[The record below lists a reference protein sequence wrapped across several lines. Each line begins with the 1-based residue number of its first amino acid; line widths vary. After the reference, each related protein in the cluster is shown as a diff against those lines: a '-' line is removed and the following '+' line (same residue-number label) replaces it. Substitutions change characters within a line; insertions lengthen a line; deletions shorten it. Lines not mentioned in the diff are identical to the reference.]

1 MSEKKSKVKDN
12 NYICIQAFM
21 VNQLELKG
29 NELLVYALIYGYSQ
43 TEENRYTGSLQYI
56 ADWLNSSKQTV
67 INTLKSLLEKGLIQK
82 YEYLKNGVK
91 YVEYYAS
98 DLNGSQNFLLG
109 YSNNLNGGSQNFLPN
124 NINNNN
130 ISNNIERKETINSKE
145 KNLSEAEEVKNLIEN
160 EFNNNQELL
169 NAFNEFYKMRDKIKK
184 DSNTAYITRRLINF
198 LKPYNDNEKLE
209 IINQSIINGWKGL
222 FPLKKNNQYNN
233 SNNKIPTIAG
243 TGYESNSYN
252 FEIPRDDEETNKYAN
267 MSEDEINF

>member
-1 MSEKKSKVKDN
+1 MCEKKSRIKDN
-12 NYICIQAFM
+12 NYIVIQAFM
-21 VNQLELKG
+21 VKQLELKG

-56 ADWLNSSKQTV
+56 AEWLNSSKQTV

-98 DLNGSQNFLLG
+98 DLNSGQNFLLG

-145 KNLSEAEEVKNLIEN
+145 KNLSEAQEIQKIIDDNFKYNNELYETYN
-160 EFNNNQELL
+160 EFN
-169 NAFNEFYKMRDKIKK
+169 KMRNKSKK
-184 DSNTAYITRRLINF
+184 ASNTPYANKQIINK
-198 LKPYNDNEKLE
+198 LNKMTNDDNEKIE
-209 IINQSIINGWKGL
+209 IINQSIINGWVGI
-222 FPLKKNNQYNN
+222 FPLKKNKYNN
-233 SNNKIPTIAG
+233 YNQQQEFDFTSKSDPNDFIPV
-243 TGYESNSYN
+243 SK
-252 FEIPRDDEETNKYAN
+252 EEQEALQR
-267 MSEDEINF
+267 ECDEIGL

>member
-91 YVEYYAS
+91 YVEYYVS

-145 KNLSEAEEVKNLIEN
+145 KNLSEAEEVKKLIDNEFGHNKELLNSINELLKLRLSSKKTKNSLFAKLLIN
-160 EFNNNQELL
+160 EFNKLANDDDE
-169 NAFNEFYKMRDKIKK
+169 KI
-184 DSNTAYITRRLINF
+184 A
-198 LKPYNDNEKLE
+198 
-209 IINQSIINGWKGL
+209 IINQSILRGWISV
-222 FPLKKNNQYNN
+222 FPLKKNNYNN
-233 SNNKIPTIAG
+233 
-243 TGYESNSYN
+243 YN
-252 FEIPRDDEETNKYAN
+252 QQQEFDFTSKSDPNDFRKVSQEEQDE
-267 MSEDEINF
+267 MQRRCDELGL

>member
-145 KNLSEAEEVKNLIEN
+145 KNLSEAEEVKKLIDN
-160 EFNNNQELL
+160 EFGHNKELL
-169 NAFNEFYKMRDKIKK
+169 NSINELLKLRLSSKKTKNSLFAIKL
-184 DSNTAYITRRLINF
+184 LINE
-198 LKPYNDNEKLE
+198 LNKLTNDDDEKIA
-209 IINQSIINGWKGL
+209 IINQSILRGWISV
-222 FPLKKNNQYNN
+222 FPLKKNNYNN
-233 SNNKIPTIAG
+233 
-243 TGYESNSYN
+243 YN
-252 FEIPRDDEETNKYAN
+252 QQQEFAFTSKSDPNDFRKVSQEEQDE
-267 MSEDEINF
+267 MQRRCDELGL